1 MRHERLYLRD
11 IAEAAADMAE
21 FLEGLDLDDFVASKV
36 VHSAVL
42 QKLIVIGESANRV
55 SPDLQARHAEI
66 PWSDIIGL
74 RNIVAH
80 AYFSV
85 VWSRI
90 WRTATKDVPALAHA
104 IARIL
109 AEFDDLS

>member
-21 FLEGLDLDDFVASKV
+21 FIEGLDLDDFVASKV

-42 QKLIVIGESANRV
+42 QKLIVIGESANKV
-55 SPDLQARHAEI
+55 SSDLQCQHPGI
-66 PWSDIIGL
+66 PWADIIGL
-74 RNIVAH
+74 RNIIDH

-90 WRTATKDVPALAHA
+90 
-104 IARIL
+104 
-109 AEFDDLS
+109 